1 MLPGDTFGVVSVI
14 LEVDDDVLRHLP
26 LGPGERERHMRIE
39 LATRYYA
46 KQWLTFGRA
55 AAMAGLD
62 RQAFA
67 CELAERGIP
76 RDYGV
81 TEAMEDIADAGGK

>member
-1 MLPGDTFGVVSVI
+1 MTI
-14 LEVDDDVLRHLP
+14 TLEVDDDVLRHLP

-46 KQWLTFGRA
+46 KGWLTFGRA

-62 RQAFA
+62 RFAFA
-67 CELAERGIP
+67 GELAERSIP
-76 RDYGV
+76 RDYGL
-81 TEAMEDIADAGGK
+81 TEAMEDVADAGGE